1 MAKNLTLKKSLNQRG
16 FSMIELLVAATIL
29 AVGILGLAMLQ
40 AMALRAS
47 RGSSN
52 MAMASRLADHI
63 MDSAELE
70 GRLSWLNIT
79 DANRH
84 APTLADLASF
94 KLRYITI
101 ASGSALQEEFNLK
114 GGPVIPSSDDP
125 AESIPIFRASTQ
137 RVAVPAAGGAGS
149 VGQMSDFSIRIEF
162 SDEVDSEGNRNLR
175 TFSITRRVIHG

>member
-1 MAKNLTLKKSLNQRG
+1 MAKDLSKQKKWRQSG
-16 FSMIELLVAATIL
+16 FSLIEMLVAATIL

-52 MAMASRLADHI
+52 MVMAARLADHI

-84 APTLADLASF
+84 APSLADLNAF
-94 KLRYITI
+94 NLKYITI
-101 ASGSALQEEFNLK
+101 ASGSAMQEVFNLK
-114 GGPVIPSSDDP
+114 GGPVKPDSEDP
-125 AESIPIFRASTQ
+125 AEAIAIFRASIR
-137 RVAVPAAGGAGS
+137 RVAVPAAGGAGT

-162 SDEVDSEGNRNLR
+162 SDDVDSQGNSNLR
-175 TFSITRRVIHG
+175 TFSLTRRVIHG